1 MYSIIW
7 DKENNGI
14 LLTEGN
20 SEINSP
26 RPVYFEE
33 LDLLGFNDY
42 WDYQK
47 TVQPL
52 LWAVGR
58 NYYYKGK
65 LVAKAKGGNLFEK
78 PKIQIMK
85 EGIKLSLDPID
96 IKRVAEK
103 NKEQL
108 FVLENETLDFIE
120 HTFKTYHIDQ
130 YNICVSFSGGKDSQV
145 ILDLVTRVIPYDEF
159 IVIFSDTKLENSY
172 TYAHVDKTISEYKE
186 KYPKVQFL
194 ISNPP
199 RDALDFF
206 KEFGLP
212 SRFHRWCTSVLKT
225 APFNNLVRKI
235 FGEKSKVLVFEGVRT
250 EESNQRSNYQRI
262 AGGVKHLSIVNARPI
277 LYWSFSEVILYSWYR
292 NLDLNNSYRF
302 GLSRVGCSICPYSS
316 EWSEFIN
323 FNIEDTF
330 KKDYVPLLEEYAKKR
345 GLSDINDI
353 NRFISTGQW
362 KKRAGGKGLT
372 NESSVEFSESDDYF
386 KAMIINPKENFL
398 EWVKVLGDVI
408 WEEKT
413 PERIHGE
420 LKVDDFT
427 CTFKIKKTPNK
438 QIIKIFNICNNI
450 SLKSKLRRIIY
461 KSTFCSYCGV
471 CAAECSTGSLK
482 TVSKLKIDSNKCN
495 NCGNCIYFA
504 VKGCLLSK
512 SIDEG
517 VGGAF
522 SMKTKTG
529 GIDKYSTFGIR
540 EEWLNEFLNFGDEWL
555 DNNILGPKQ
564 VKAMIRWLIDAELI
578 DPKTK
583 KVTLLESY
591 FNKIYKKEPL
601 FIWLTIWNNLYYS
614 SPVIKWYCDQIGWNS
629 KTTKTELK
637 EKIGLFYPNLS
648 KGTLSNP
655 IDAMTNMFD
664 RSPLGDVLRMGLLE
678 KKGRRVLSI
687 TKYGPDDVYPFVIA
701 YSLYKVAETIGR
713 TDFTVS
719 ELYDENFNGG
729 PYKLFGISRDKIE
742 RILLGLQA
750 DNEQILRVDLKADL
764 DNIFLRRDL
773 SSEEIIKI
781 MSERV

>member
-1 MYSIIW
+1 MYNVIW
-7 DKENNGI
+7 DTELNGI
-14 LLTEGN
+14 LLTEGD

-33 LDLLGFNDY
+33 LDLLGFNKH
-42 WDYQK
+42 WKYQK
-47 TVQPL
+47 NNEPL
-52 LWAVGR
+52 LWAIGR
-58 NYYYKGK
+58 NYYCNGK
-65 LVAKAKGGNLFEK
+65 LVAKAKGGNMFEK
-78 PKIQIMK
+78 PDLKIMK
-85 EGIKLSLDPID
+85 EGINLSLEPID
-96 IKRVAEK
+96 IKKVVEK

-120 HTFKTYHIDQ
+120 HTFKN
-130 YNICVSFSGGKDSQV
+130 YNTDEYSISVSYSGGKDSQV

-159 IVIFSDTKLENSY
+159 VVIFSDTKLENSFTY
-172 TYAHVDKTISEYKE
+172 THVQKTIEEYKE
-186 KYPKVQFL
+186 KYPKIKFI

-199 RDALDFF
+199 RTALDFF

-225 APFNNLVRKI
+225 APFNNLIREI
-235 FGEKSKVLVFEGVRT
+235 FGDKSKVLVFEGVRT
-250 EESNQRSNYQRI
+250 EESSQRSNYQRI

-277 LYWSFSEVILYSWYR
+277 LYWNFSEVILYSWYR
-292 NLDLNNSYRF
+292 NLDLNKSYRF

-316 EWSEFIN
+316 EWSEFVN

-330 KKDYVPLLEEYAKKR
+330 KKDYIPLLEEYAKKR
-345 GLSDINDI
+345 GLNDENDI
-353 NRFISTGQW
+353 KKFISTGQW

-372 NESSVEFSESDDYF
+372 NESSVNFSESNDYL
-386 KAMIINPKENFL
+386 KATIINPKENFL

-408 WEEKT
+408 WQEKNSGDLY
-413 PERIHGE
+413 GE

-427 CTFKIKKTPNK
+427 CTFKIKKTSNK
-438 QIIKIFNICNNI
+438 EIIEIFNICNNVT
-450 SLKSKLRRIIY
+450 LKSKLRRILY
-461 KSTFCSYCGV
+461 KSTFCSHCGV
-471 CAAECSTGSLK
+471 CEAECSTGALK
-482 TVSKLKIDSNKCN
+482 YLEKLKIDSNSCN

-522 SMKTKTG
+522 NMKKRTG

-540 EEWLNEFLNFGDEWL
+540 EEWLNEFLNFGDGWL

-583 KVTLLESY
+583 KVSLIESWL
-591 FNKIYKKEPL
+591 NMIYKKEPL
-601 FIWLTIWNNLYYS
+601 FVWLIIWNNIYYN
-614 SPVIKWYCDQIGWNS
+614 SPVIKWYCDEIEWNS
-629 KTTKTELK
+629 KTTKNELK
-637 EKIGLFYPNLS
+637 EKIGLYYPNLS

-664 RSPLGDVLRMGLLE
+664 RSPLGDVLKMGLLE
-678 KKGRRVLSI
+678 KKGRIVQSI
-687 TKYGPDDVYPFVIA
+687 TKYGPDNIYPFVIA
-701 YSLYKVAETIGR
+701 YSLYKVSENYGR

-719 ELYDENFNGG
+719 ELYNQEFNGG
-729 PYKLFGISRDKIE
+729 PYKLFGISRDNLE

-750 DNEQILRVDLKADL
+750 DNEQILRVDLSADL
-764 DNIFLRRDL
+764 DNIFLRKDL
-773 SSEEIIKI
+773 SPVEIIKI
-781 MSERV
+781 MGERV